1 MTPEQEDEIERVAE
15 REMNRLDKE
24 LLSGALTQ
32 EDYDEE
38 VEALDQWVREEYKGT
53 QK

>member
-1 MTPEQEDEIERVAE
+1 MTPEQEDEIERIAE
-15 REMNRLDKE
+15 REMDRLDKA
-24 LLSGALTQ
+24 LLAGTFTQ